1 MDNNIGGL
9 DRILRIVIGGALVA
23 AATTG
28 NIGVWGWIGII
39 PLLTGILGFCG
50 AYKLFG
56 LSTCPVKK

>member
-1 MDNNIGGL
+1 MDNNLGWL
-9 DRILRIVIGGALVA
+9 DRVLRIVIGGVLVA

-28 NIGVWGWIGII
+28 NIGIWGWIGVI

-56 LSTCPVKK
+56 LSTCPTKK